1 MEAPPRLELGLEDL
15 ESFVLPLHHR
25 ATSGGEAG
33 LHNLNMA
40 EQYLRS
46 FEEAMKQDPAAY
58 QVYSEMLGSPELS
71 PSFVPGAAQHT
82 ELSCFS

>member
-1 MEAPPRLELGLEDL
+1 MCRCLAVFDSNKEKNQHLLDLGASSNGTVKLFEADL
-15 ESFVLPLHHR
+15 LKK
-25 ATSGGEAG
+25 G
-33 LHNLNMA
+33 
-40 EQYLRS
+40 S